1 MKTKRNMNRR
11 DFLAY
16 GGIGTLGAAGAFQ
29 LAEPLSAEEP
39 PEGMTPVEVDG
50 VVDMEEFH
58 SVLILKDPAKDRYLQ
73 VWVSFYQANL
83 IRVAMSDEEPRRPL
97 TYEFM
102 ENLLDAAGVKILY
115 AAVTELRY
123 MTFHAN
129 IAIETGGKILKLD
142 CRPSDGIAL
151 AVQTGAKVYVS
162 AKTMNEEARSKKEIE
177 ERLRRAEP
185 LKMA

>member
-1 MKTKRNMNRR
+1 MKKKRNMNRR

-16 GGIGTLGAAGAFQ
+16 GGIGTLGAAGAFH
-29 LAEPLSAEEP
+29 LAKPHSEEAP
-39 PEGMTPVEVDG
+39 PDGMTLVEMDG

-58 SVLILKDPAKDRYLQ
+58 SVLILKDAAEDRYLQ

-83 IRVAMSDEEPRRPL
+83 IRIAMSDEEPNRPL

-102 ENLLDAAGVKILY
+102 ESLLDAAGVKVLY
-115 AAVTELRY
+115 AAVAEFRY
-123 MTFHAN
+123 TTYYGK
-129 IAIETGGKILKLD
+129 IAVETGGKVLEID

-151 AVQTGAKVYVS
+151 AIQTGADVYVS
-162 AKTMNEEARSKKEIE
+162 TKMMKDRALSKKEIE
-177 ERLRRAEP
+177 ERMRRTEP